1 MLDIAVAYNRF
12 SFVGQEF
19 LTWLWFISETQ
30 DDIFQKVHE
39 EITDLR
45 LGNRMVLQNRYG
57 DDRIE
62 TLTIKGDTAGLEE
75 AMVALQ
81 KGAVVTEMQIIFTS
95 GEHEWSLTL
104 KGEHLGLSGLKTPE
118 TASIKEIEE
127 TEGAVIE
134 KFFLIHKAYEITDKL
149 FIHFIKIRTG
159 EIWNNTLLLMREW
172 VKKSNEGKI
181 HT

>member
-1 MLDIAVAYNRF
+1 MLDIAVAYNRY

-19 LTWLWFISETQ
+19 LTWLWFISENQ
-30 DDIFQKVHE
+30 DDIFQKIHE
-39 EITDLR
+39 EISDLR

-95 GEHEWSLTL
+95 GEHEWSLAL
-104 KGEHLGLSGLKTPE
+104 KGEHLGFSGLKTPQ

-134 KFFLIHKAYEITDKL
+134 KFFLINKTYEIIDKL
-149 FIHFIKIRTG
+149 FIYFIKTRTG
-159 EIWNNTLLLMREW
+159 ETWNNTLQLMKEW
-172 VKKSNEGKI
+172 VKKSTTDKKNA
-181 HT
+181 